1 MYGVSDVYKAQVKAS
16 TRDWAIRLALSLD
29 SGETYDLTEQD
40 VESGTLTYQELR
52 FFSYQ

>member
-40 VESGTLTYQELR
+40 VELLLIKSPLPVVIL
-52 FFSYQ
+52 FK